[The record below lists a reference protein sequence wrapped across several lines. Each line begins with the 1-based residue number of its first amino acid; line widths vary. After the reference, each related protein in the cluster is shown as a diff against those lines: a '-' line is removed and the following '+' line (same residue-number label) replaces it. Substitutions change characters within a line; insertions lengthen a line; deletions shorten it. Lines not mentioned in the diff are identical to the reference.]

1 MEEYKKIKTLNRLS
15 ETTQDILHL
24 INEFGKL
31 NSLKEKV
38 RVDFVDDQLQ
48 KTETHTCGV
57 FQLYFFVNFFNPDEN
72 CVIIE
77 DKILTKKTIEK
88 LLNEI
93 FSTNKEESERKI
105 EDSIDEKQV
114 KMGE

>member
-1 MEEYKKIKTLNRLS
+1 M
-15 ETTQDILHL
+15 
-24 INEFGKL
+24 
-31 NSLKEKV
+31 
-38 RVDFVDDQLQ
+38 
-48 KTETHTCGV
+48 
-57 FQLYFFVNFFNPDEN
+57 
-72 CVIIE
+72 IIE

-105 EDSIDEKQV
+105 EDSIDKKQV